1 MSEKYIAR
9 SPAVA
14 ARKFDEEMIVMSA
27 VDSTLFNLSEV
38 AAVIW
43 QAADGQ
49 TPLSEI
55 VRDQVCAVFD
65 VAPDE
70 AYRDAEAFVEDLARH
85 GILLV
90 SASPVQD
97 AGSATG
103 EGA

>member
-14 ARKFDEEMIVMSA
+14 ARRFADEMIVMSA
-27 VDSTLFNLSEV
+27 ADSTLFNLSEV

-55 VRDQVCAVFD
+55 VRDQICVAFD

-70 AYRDAEAFVEDLARH
+70 AYRDAEAFVEDLASH
-85 GILLV
+85 GILHV
-90 SASPVQD
+90 SASPIQD
-97 AGSATG
+97 AGSAAG

>member
-14 ARKFDEEMIVMSA
+14 ARRFAEEMIVMSSA
-27 VDSTLFNLSEV
+27 DSTLFNLSEV

-43 QAADGQ
+43 EAADGH

-65 VAPDE
+65 VPPDE

-85 GILLV
+85 GILQV
-90 SASPVQD
+90 SASPIQ
-97 AGSATG
+97 AGGSAAG

>member
-1 MSEKYIAR
+1 MSEKYVAR

-14 ARKFDEEMIVMSA
+14 ARRFDDEMIVMSS

-49 TPLSEI
+49 TPLSAI
-55 VRDQVCAVFD
+55 VRDRVCSAFD

-70 AYRDAEAFVEDLARH
+70 AYRDAEAFVDDLASH
-85 GILLV
+85 GILQV
-90 SASPVQD
+90 SASPIQD
-97 AGSATG
+97 ASSAAG
-103 EGA
+103 ESA

>member
-14 ARKFDEEMIVMSA
+14 ARRFADEMIVMSA
-27 VDSTLFNLSEV
+27 ADSTLFNLSEV

-49 TPLSEI
+49 TPLSII
-55 VRDQVCAVFD
+55 VRDQVCAAFD

-70 AYRDAEAFVEDLARH
+70 AYRDADAFVDDLASH
-85 GILLV
+85 GILQV
-90 SASPVQD
+90 SAGPIQD
-97 AGSATG
+97 AGSAAG

>member
-1 MSEKYIAR
+1 MNEKYIAR

-14 ARKFDEEMIVMSA
+14 ARRFAEEMIVMSA

-49 TPLSEI
+49 TPLSVI
-55 VRDQVCAVFD
+55 VRDQVCAAFD

-70 AYRDAEAFVEDLARH
+70 AYRDAEAFVEDLASH
-85 GILLV
+85 GILQV
-90 SASPVQD
+90 SASPIQEGGL
-97 AGSATG
+97 AAG

>member
-9 SPAVA
+9 SSAVA
-14 ARKFDEEMIVMSA
+14 ARRFDDEMIVMSA

-49 TPLSEI
+49 TPLSKI
-55 VRDQVCAVFD
+55 VRDEVCVAFD

-70 AYRDAEAFVEDLARH
+70 AYRDAEAFVEDLASH
-85 GILLV
+85 GILQV
-90 SASPVQD
+90 SANPIQD
-97 AGSATG
+97 GGTAAG

>member
-1 MSEKYIAR
+1 MSSI
-9 SPAVA
+9 
-14 ARKFDEEMIVMSA
+14 
-27 VDSTLFNLSEV
+27 DSTLFSLSEV

-55 VRDQVCAVFD
+55 VRDRVCAAFD

-70 AYRDAEAFVEDLARH
+70 AYRDAQAFVEDLASH
-85 GILLV
+85 GILQV
-90 SASPVQD
+90 SASPIQGGGP
-97 AGSATG
+97 AAE

>member
-1 MSEKYIAR
+1 MSDKYIAR
-9 SPAVA
+9 SAAVA
-14 ARKFDEEMIVMSA
+14 ARMLDEEMMIMSA

-55 VRDQVCAVFD
+55 VRDRVCTAFD
-65 VAPDE
+65 VATDE
-70 AYRDAEAFVEDLARH
+70 AYRDAEAFVEDLASY
-85 GILLV
+85 GILQV
-90 SASPVQD
+90 SASPIQD
-97 AGSATG
+97 AGSAAG

>member
-14 ARKFDEEMIVMSA
+14 SRRFDDEMIVMSS

-49 TPLSEI
+49 TPLSVI
-55 VRDQVCAVFD
+55 VRDRVCAAFD

-70 AYRDAEAFVEDLARH
+70 AYRDADAFVEDLASH
-85 GILLV
+85 GILQV
-90 SASPVQD
+90 SASPIQD
-97 AGSATG
+97 AGSAAG
-103 EGA
+103 DGS

>member
-14 ARKFDEEMIVMSA
+14 ARRFDDEMIVMSSI
-27 VDSTLFNLSEV
+27 DSTLFNLSEV

-43 QAADGQ
+43 QGADGQ

-55 VRDQVCAVFD
+55 VRDRVCAAFD

-70 AYRDAEAFVEDLARH
+70 AYRDAEALVEDLARH
-85 GILLV
+85 GILQV
-90 SASPVQD
+90 SASPIQD
-97 AGSATG
+97 GGPAAG